1 MLGKGK
7 DKINKGGGMMAKIE
21 EILNNWKWDEEKIR
35 KYLEEFERFLNSE
48 KGQNDVKNRREK
60 LRKAQELLKD
70 EESIESLTSEKLSEL
85 LKGTE
90 AYRGKRR
97 PASRIEREDEEFF
110 KEFKAWLKNLI
121 NVKLQDPLPEK
132 RPEDVS
138 TGYASELLTL
148 RNPKEFYL
156 INNASIDGLRKLGF
170 GKLPSNDEE
179 SYPKWRPLFDELI
192 EKIKPII
199 EKNLN
204 REVDYYDV
212 DQFLYFVSE
221 QNGKSKNNKT
231 DESQDKNKESSNIAE
246 TVKESDTKNELTLHK
261 YFQYKGFYFDQALIT
276 AFYSALKTKGFVIL
290 SGLTGTGKT
299 KLAQLFAEIFEIEK
313 IKEKT
318 DEKYLS
324 FAIEVSPYMLLYNRI
339 HLPKRSYEILNLV
352 DTEKEKYVKVIGG
365 NEEEICKIVKY
376 TADRYPYTLLLKG
389 KVAKWFKDNF
399 KEKEKLQIEVVP
411 AEDNENVI
419 LVLKKLEPE
428 KRQIEKKPAY
438 MFLSVRPDWRDSK
451 ALLGYYN
458 PITKEYERMPLL
470 NFILDAIKNYHTNKD
485 NPDPF
490 FIILDEMN
498 LSHVEYYF
506 ADFLS
511 VLESGRDENYW
522 TKETIKLHN
531 SEEPLLD
538 NNGKEIPKEIKL
550 PPNLYIIGSVN
561 IDETTYMFSPK
572 VLDRAFTIEFREVNF
587 DNYRQFEIDKEKAK
601 SIGDSIRNI
610 LLEDLRNKKNGKA
623 RFYGPLADKEE
634 IKEAL
639 NWIKKNKVRSKKSIF
654 DELKELNHILQP
666 YDLHFGY
673 RVLDEIALFIK
684 YATNA
689 PATKAPDKTNAP
701 NVVGKL
707 SPEDAL
713 DFAVLMKVLPK
724 FHGPRQKLERPLWL
738 VLGWCLVKSA
748 EFDNKTFDDLII
760 GIWKELSDRDK
771 RPNIEDLTYVIQ
783 KLKSELNNRSK
794 NESKEANLGSQ
805 TIDKKQNQTTEE
817 SPELTSEAHQT
828 EQTSKDNNTTIIDK
842 VKYPRT
848 AIKVLTMLRQLYETG
863 FTSFA

>member
-1 MLGKGK
+1 
-7 DKINKGGGMMAKIE
+7 MARIE
-21 EILNNWKWDEEKIR
+21 DILNNWKWDEEKIR
-35 KYLEEFERFLNSE
+35 KYLEEFEKFLKSE
-48 KGQNDVKNRREK
+48 KGQNDVKNRSEK
-60 LRKAQELLKD
+60 LKNAQELLKD

-85 LKGTE
+85 LKATE

-97 PASRIEREDEEFF
+97 PASRIEKGDEEYF
-110 KEFKAWLKNLI
+110 KEFKAWLKSLI
-121 NVKLQDPLPEK
+121 KINPGGQLPEK
-132 RPEDVS
+132 NPEDI
-138 TGYASELLTL
+138 GIAYATELLTL

-156 INNASIDGLRKLGF
+156 INNASIEGINNLARDPKDQKFPPPGIYQDPYFKF
-170 GKLPSNDEE
+170 
-179 SYPKWRPLFDELI
+179 YPQFRPLFDYLK

-212 DQFLYFVSE
+212 DQFLYFVTE
-221 QNGKSKNNKT
+221 QNGESKKNKT
-231 DESQDKNKESSNIAE
+231 DESQDKNKESFNIAQP
-246 TVKESDTKNELTLHK
+246 VKESDAKNELTLHK
-261 YFQYKGFYFDQALIT
+261 FFQYQGFYFDQGLIT

-324 FAIEVSPYMLLYNRI
+324 FTIEVSPYMLQYNRI

-352 DTEKEKYVKVIGG
+352 NTEKEKYVKVVGG

-376 TADRYPYTLLLKG
+376 TADRYLYTLLLKG

-399 KEKEKLQIEVVP
+399 KEKEKLQIKVVP
-411 AEDNENVI
+411 TEDNENVI

-438 MFLSVRPDWRDSK
+438 IFLSVKPDWRDSN

-458 PITKEYERMPLL
+458 PITRNYEKTPLL
-470 NFILDAIKNYHTNKD
+470 DFILDAINNYNDAINNKKD
-485 NPDPF
+485 NAVPF

-531 SEEPLLD
+531 SEEVLLD

-587 DNYRQFEIDKEKAK
+587 DNYNPSEIDREKAK
-601 SIGDSIRNI
+601 SIIESIRND
-610 LLEDLRNKKNGKA
+610 LLEDLRNKKNSKS
-623 RFYGPLADKEE
+623 RFCGAVADKEE

-639 NWIKKNKVRSKKSIF
+639 DSIKKKENTEENKERSEKSIF
-654 DELKELNHILQP
+654 DKLKELNQHLQP

-689 PATKAPDKTNAP
+689 PKE
-701 NVVGKL
+701 VGEL
-707 SPEDAL
+707 CVEQAL

-738 VLGWCLVKSA
+738 VLGWCLKNSIKY
-748 EFDNKTFDDLII
+748 ENKTFDNLINEI
-760 GIWKELSDRDK
+760 WGILTDQKK
-771 RPNIEDLTYVIQ
+771 RPSIEDLTNVIQ
-783 KLKSELNNRSK
+783 KLKSELDNRSK
-794 NESKEANLGSQ
+794 NESQEANPGSQ
-805 TIDKKQNQTTEE
+805 PIAENQNQAKEE
-817 SPELTSEAHQT
+817 SPESTSEPHQT
-828 EQTSKDNNTTIIDK
+828 EQTSNDKKTPIINK
-842 VKYPRT
+842 FKYPRT

>member
-1 MLGKGK
+1 
-7 DKINKGGGMMAKIE
+7 MARIE
-21 EILNNWKWDEEKIR
+21 DILNNWKWDEEKIR
-35 KYLEEFERFLNSE
+35 KYLEEFEKFLKSE
-48 KGQNDVKNRREK
+48 KGQNDVKNRSEK
-60 LRKAQELLKD
+60 LKNAQELLKD

-85 LKGTE
+85 LKATE

-97 PASRIEREDEEFF
+97 PASRIEKGDEEYF
-110 KEFKAWLKNLI
+110 KEFKAWLKSLI
-121 NVKLQDPLPEK
+121 KINPGGQLPEK
-132 RPEDVS
+132 NPEDI
-138 TGYASELLTL
+138 GIAYATELLTL

-156 INNASIDGLRKLGF
+156 INNASIEGINNLARDPKDQKFPPPGIYQDPYFKF
-170 GKLPSNDEE
+170 
-179 SYPKWRPLFDELI
+179 YPQFRPLFDYLK

-212 DQFLYFVSE
+212 DQFLYFVTE
-221 QNGKSKNNKT
+221 QNGESKKNKT
-231 DESQDKNKESSNIAE
+231 DESQDKNKESFNIAQP
-246 TVKESDTKNELTLHK
+246 VKESDAKNELTLHK
-261 YFQYKGFYFDQALIT
+261 FFQYQGFYFDQGLIT

-324 FAIEVSPYMLLYNRI
+324 FTIEVSPYMLQYNRI

-352 DTEKEKYVKVIGG
+352 NTEKEKYVKVVGG

-376 TADRYPYTLLLKG
+376 TADRYLYTLLLKG

-399 KEKEKLQIEVVP
+399 KEKEKLQIKVVP
-411 AEDNENVI
+411 TEDNENVI

-438 MFLSVRPDWRDSK
+438 IFLSVKPDWRDSN

-458 PITKEYERMPLL
+458 PITRNYEKTPLL
-470 NFILDAIKNYHTNKD
+470 DFILDAINNYNDAINNKKD
-485 NPDPF
+485 NAVPF

-531 SEEPLLD
+531 SEEVLLD

-572 VLDRAFTIEFREVNF
+572 VLDRAFTIEFKEVNIKK
-587 DNYRQFEIDKEKAK
+587 YLEGLEKANDISK
-601 SIGDSIRNI
+601 DKLEELRNALLKD
-610 LLEDLRNKKNGKA
+610 LLEDLRNGGKFCTA
-623 RFYGPLADKEE
+623 IADKNEVKSAINE
-634 IKEAL
+634 LSKAIK
-639 NWIKKNKVRSKKSIF
+639 
-654 DELKELNHILQP
+654 DELINLNQILEP
-666 YDLHFGY
+666 HDLHFGY

-684 YATNA
+684 YAIH
-689 PATKAPDKTNAP
+689 APDI
-701 NVVGKL
+701 VGKL
-707 SPEDAL
+707 PPEKVL

-738 VLGWCLVKSA
+738 VLGWCLKNSIKY
-748 EFDNKTFDDLII
+748 ENKTFDNLINEI
-760 GIWKELSDRDK
+760 WGILTDQKK
-771 RPNIEDLTYVIQ
+771 RPSIEDLTNVIQ
-783 KLKSELNNRSK
+783 KLKSELDNRSK
-794 NESKEANLGSQ
+794 NESQEANPGSQ
-805 TIDKKQNQTTEE
+805 PIAENQNQAKEE
-817 SPELTSEAHQT
+817 SPESTSEPHQT
-828 EQTSKDNNTTIIDK
+828 EQTSNDKKTPIINK
-842 VKYPRT
+842 FKYPRT